1 MAARETWILTEG
13 LAGTEAPCRGLA
25 RALGRE
31 PVIKRV
37 KVRQPWDSLPGRLW
51 LRPLDAPTADSDSL
65 APPWPELLI
74 SSGNVAAPLAAAIRR
89 ASAGA
94 TRVVHVQ
101 NPKMNLAAFDLV
113 IAPRHD
119 AISGPNVIVTRGTL
133 HALAP
138 GALDAAKTQWAD
150 VFARLPR
157 PLLAFL
163 CGGSNGRF
171 ELTPASVGAICT
183 DLRTRMARDGIGLA
197 ATASRRTG
205 AACTALLRAELA
217 PAGAYVWDGEP
228 PNPYLGLLAHA
239 DIVAVTQDS
248 VSMISEALGTG
259 KPVYWL
265 PLEGRSR
272 RLQRFVDSLTE
283 EGVLRRWPAPAARLE
298 TWSYEPPDDTARA
311 AAAIRARFGW

>member
-1 MAARETWILTEG
+1 MPSRETWILTEG

-31 PVIKRV
+31 AVIKRV
-37 KVRQPWDSLPGRLW
+37 RVRQPWDSLPARLW
-51 LRPLDAPTADSDSL
+51 FRPLSAPTADSDRL

-89 ASAGA
+89 ASGGA

-101 NPKMNLAAFDLV
+101 NPKMDLAAFDLV

-119 AISGPNVIVTRGTL
+119 GIAGANVIVTRGTL
-133 HALAP
+133 HALDPA
-138 GALDAAKTQWAD
+138 ALETAKAQWAE
-150 VFARLPR
+150 VFSGMPR
-157 PLLAFL
+157 PLVAFL

-171 ELTPASVGAICT
+171 ELTPTRVGAICT
-183 DLRTRMARDGIGLA
+183 DLRTRMAREGIGLA
-197 ATASRRTG
+197 VTASRRTG
-205 AACTALLRAELA
+205 AVGTALLHAELG
-217 PAGAYVWDGEP
+217 PAGAYVWNGEP

-239 DIVAVTQDS
+239 DIIAVTQDS

-265 PLEGRSR
+265 PLDGRSR
-272 RLQRFVDSLTE
+272 RLQRFVDSLTA
-283 EGVLRRWPAPAARLE
+283 EGVLRRWPTPAEKLE
-298 TWSYEPPDDTARA
+298 TWSYQPPDDTARA